1 MTDKADKVDKNSSSP
16 APKRIFI
23 VDDHPVVRQGIALL
37 VNQESD
43 LKVCG
48 DAEGAASALRDIERL
63 KPDLVVLDLSLK
75 DGNGLELI
83 KDLRIRLPRLLILVL
98 SMHDESFYSERVLR
112 AGAKG
117 YITKDEATGKVIEG
131 IRRILR
137 GEVFLSDRM
146 ATKMLSQLTD
156 SRIEAVRPSVE
167 NLTDRELQVFELIGS
182 GIGTSE
188 IAKKLH
194 LSVKTIDSH
203 REHIKQKLRLDSAA
217 ELVKHAVQWVHLKK

>member
-1 MTDKADKVDKNSSSP
+1 MADKNPPSQT
-16 APKRIFI
+16 PKRIFI
-23 VDDHPVVRQGIALL
+23 VDDHPVVRQGIAML

-48 DAEGAASALRDIERL
+48 DAEGAAVALREIERI
-63 KPDLVVLDLSLK
+63 KPDLVILDLSLK

-83 KDLRIRLPRLLILVL
+83 KDLRIRLPKLLILVL
-98 SMHDESFYSERVLR
+98 SMHDESFYAERVLR

-117 YITKDEATGKVIEG
+117 YITKDEATGKVVEG

-146 ATKMLSQLTD
+146 ATKMLSKLTGG
-156 SRIEAVRPSVE
+156 RAEAARPSVE

-203 REHIKQKLRLDSAA
+203 REHIKQKLKLDSAS